1 MPERTPATTAHPR
14 RRFVLFIY
22 RIYGNFRIRRTIKK
36 FVKIG
41 AALVFYA
48 FFALFFLTGTSLY
61 AQKERQKFKKG
72 GVLQLND
79 SVTTYGQSGI
89 FDFPNLNKIPFFYN
103 ADKIKAIQK
112 ADKDGDEKAVYPLL
126 KDYVIRF
133 GIENFGK
140 NAPMIWKLA
149 KLSEKYGP
157 KGEALLLY
165 KLVLKHHQQGLN
177 LNEVYARHDS
187 VERDAHKYFVPLNYY
202 YELVAYR
209 KDIDTLR
216 PPHAVLV
223 NMGDQINS
231 AKEDYGP
238 AIGVA
243 DNVML
248 FTSKRNN
255 HPDGLQRVFDE
266 DLFFS
271 TRVDSIWGDAK
282 EFKSINT
289 SFNEGSACLS
299 ADGKLLI
306 FSRCNSPDSQGNCDL
321 YSATLQD
328 SIWINVKNLGA
339 NVNSTGW
346 ESQPSLSHSS
356 DTLFFASNRLGGFGA
371 TDIYYSVKDP
381 KGVWG
386 KAQNAGPIINT
397 IMAEVSPFFH
407 HKFNV
412 LYFSSNG
419 HPLNFGDFDIYK
431 SYWQGKNWGEPKNI
445 GPLVN
450 GEGSEYYF
458 TIDSHSS
465 ELYYARSNGDDRR
478 NLDLYSFPVPM
489 EAQPEAIVA
498 VKGSL
503 KDKQGRPLKG
513 IVSIIDL
520 DKGVEVAPKFI
531 REDGTFDFSLIN
543 KRNYLL
549 IIQGDDFFRIEEIFF
564 LDGPMEID
572 KIAEPIESSI
582 AFQSLE
588 FENGKANILEAM
600 HNDLNKLGNFLIDH
614 PELKLT
620 ISGHTDSAG
629 KEEANLR
636 LSQARADAIKYYLT
650 YQFKIDPDRVTAI
663 GYGSAKPIAQELTD
677 DHKQLN
683 RRVEFNIS
691 KN

>member
-1 MPERTPATTAHPR
+1 M
-14 RRFVLFIY
+14 
-22 RIYGNFRIRRTIKK
+22 RIGPLIF
-36 FVKIG
+36 FAV
-41 AALVFYA
+41 
-48 FFALFFLTGTSLY
+48 FALFFLTGTNLY

-72 GVLQLND
+72 GVITLND
-79 SVTTYGQSGI
+79 SIANYGQSDI
-89 FDFPNLNKIPFFYN
+89 FSFPNLNKIKFYYN

-112 ADKDGDEKAVYPLL
+112 VDNAADDKNTYRLL
-126 KDYVIRF
+126 KEYVQNF
-133 GIENFGK
+133 GVENFAK
-140 NAPMIWKLA
+140 NVPMIWKLA
-149 KLSEKYGP
+149 KLSETYGP
-157 KGEALLLY
+157 KGESLLLY
-165 KLVLKHHQQGLN
+165 KLVLKHHQQGID
-177 LNEVYARHDS
+177 LNEVFARHDS
-187 VERDAHKYFVPLNYY
+187 VEKDAKKYFVPLDYY
-202 YELVAYR
+202 YELVNYR

-223 NMGDQINS
+223 NMGDQVNS
-231 AKEDYGP
+231 DKEDYGP
-238 AIGVA
+238 TIGPA
-243 DNVML
+243 DTMLL
-248 FTSKRNN
+248 FTSKRHVSNN
-255 HPDGLQRVFDE
+255 GMQRIYDE
-266 DLFFS
+266 DLFFV
-271 TRVDSIWGDAK
+271 TRGDSAFNGGAWLDARS
-282 EFKSINT
+282 FNDINT
-289 SFNEGSACLS
+289 SYNEGSACLS
-299 ADGKLLI
+299 RDGKTII
-306 FSRCNSPDSQGNCDL
+306 FSRCNSPESFGNCDL
-321 YSATLQD
+321 YSAQLKEVIPGNLAW
-328 SIWINVKNLGA
+328 SEIKNLGA

-346 ESQPSLSHSS
+346 DSQPSLSHTG
-356 DTLFFASNRLGGFGA
+356 DTLFFASDRLGGFGYS
-371 TDIYYSVKDP
+371 DIYFTIKDP
-381 KGVWG
+381 KGAWG

-397 IMAEVSPFFH
+397 VAAELSPFYH

-431 SYWQGKNWGEPKNI
+431 TYWQKSTWGEPRNI

-458 TIDSHSS
+458 TIDSKSYQ
-465 ELYYARSNGDDRR
+465 LYYARSNGDDRK

-489 EAQPEAIVA
+489 EAQPEAIVN

-503 KDKQGRPLKG
+503 KDKTGKPLKG

-531 REDGTFDFSLIN
+531 REDGSFDFQLIN

-549 IIQGDDFFRIEEIFF
+549 IIQGDEFFRIEEIFF
-564 LDGPMEID
+564 LDGEMEIN

-600 HNDLNKLGNFLIDH
+600 HSDLDKLGNFLIDH
-614 PELKLT
+614 PDLKLT

-629 KEEANLR
+629 KEESNLR

-663 GYGSAKPIAQELTD
+663 GYGSSKPIAQELSD

-683 RRVEFNIS
+683 RRVEFSIS
-691 KN
+691 K